1 MKKRILIATLLSFV
15 FVVSVF
21 ADITSDSALE
31 YLKYLF
37 SENYFAAYEMQNS
50 EMRAQFNVDKM
61 KELITNIKAQL
72 GNFEKMY
79 FLRQEEREGYKFN
92 IFRADY
98 KEYALILTVA
108 VESETNKIAGFSF
121 NPVRL
126 IEYVPPKGVDLNKIE
141 EKQVEFG
148 KEPWKLKGSL
158 TVPKDKANYPL
169 VILVH
174 GSGPNDRDETVG
186 PNKPFLDIALGLAS
200 KGIAVLRYDKR
211 TYTYKTSIDVK
222 SITVKEEVID
232 DVISAVEFAKTLPK
246 VTEIYLLGHS
256 LGATLV
262 PEIARSIK
270 VDGIILLA
278 PMVQKLSETM
288 IEQLDYLVS
297 LTPLSEEEKN
307 QYQRTKDL
315 LLKLKNHEL
324 DPSEQVLGATANYFY
339 DLDRYDIVK
348 TLSELD
354 IPVLILQGK
363 KDYQITVENNFD
375 VLKQKLSNKSNI
387 SFKLYDGLDH
397 LFMYTE
403 GVSKPEDYEKLRNV
417 DPKVIE
423 DIANWV
429 LAK

>member
-1 MKKRILIATLLSFV
+1 
-15 FVVSVF
+15 
-21 ADITSDSALE
+21 
-31 YLKYLF
+31 
-37 SENYFAAYEMQNS
+37 
-50 EMRAQFNVDKM
+50 M